1 MSINSRGSRKVCL
14 GEEEYAWKLRGNSSD
29 SGEASPRSLA
39 VQRTVPFSPAV
50 LVVDLDASRTAVT
63 SAVVCQLVSRAL
75 ADGWRPD
82 TGLAHRLRSP
92 GLTREAAPA
101 ART

>member
-14 GEEEYAWKLRGNSSD
+14 GDEEYAWKLRNRPTD
-29 SGEASPRSLA
+29 GERAGPMSVA

-50 LVVDLDASRTAVT
+50 LVVDLEAPRAAVT
-63 SAVVCQLVSRAL
+63 SAVVRQLVTRAL
-75 ADGWRPD
+75 ADGWRPE
-82 TGLAHRLRSP
+82 TGAGHRLGPS
-92 GLTREAAPA
+92 GSMREAPA